1 MHNLTMQKA
10 FVNTHTNKGFK
21 IIYIVSSISSA

>member
-1 MHNLTMQKA
+1 MHNLFMQKA
-10 FVNTHTNKGFK
+10 FVNTHTNKNYE